1 MMEGGC
7 PLISLCG
14 VAKWAP
20 LEHAAA
26 GAIEPN
32 SRKGENRRKEV
43 RIAIGPNGSRRGH
56 NNPMTLE
63 HNVAC
68 SPCAVR

>member
-1 MMEGGC
+1 MKIILLDHDEESEY
-7 PLISLCG
+7 LIPSD
-14 VAKWAP
+14 
-20 LEHAAA
+20 
-26 GAIEPN
+26 GAYGSTEPN
-32 SRKGENRRKEV
+32 SRTGENRTKEV

>member
-32 SRKGENRRKEV
+32 SRKGETEERSSDSNWTERFEE
-43 RIAIGPNGSRRGH
+43 GTT
-56 NNPMTLE
+56 TL
-63 HNVAC
+63 
-68 SPCAVR
+68 